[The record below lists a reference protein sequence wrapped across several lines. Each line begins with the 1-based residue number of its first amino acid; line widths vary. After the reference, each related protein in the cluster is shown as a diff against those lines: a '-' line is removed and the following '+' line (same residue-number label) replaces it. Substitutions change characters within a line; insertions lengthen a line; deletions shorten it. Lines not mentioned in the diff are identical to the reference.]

1 MSDRMNPPR
10 RIVVVSQP
18 KLPVTEP
25 EARRIADFLAKTG
38 VETVDCTSMQDDT
51 LQARIDAGDY
61 DLFIALGGDGSMLRA
76 GLLCARAGLPV
87 LGINLG
93 RFGFLTEIRGEEWPA
108 LLPKILE
115 ARYRIEERIMLKTRH
130 LRNGRIIGEW
140 TALNECVICRGQ
152 FVRPIHLK
160 AFADEYLLTSY
171 VADGLIISTP
181 TGSTAYALAA
191 GGPIMP
197 PETDNI
203 LIIPLAPH
211 LSMDRAIILSAETKV
226 RVETYTSHEA
236 VLSVDGRPSIV
247 VNDGDEVV
255 LTVDDHRA
263 RFVRLQD
270 PGYFYRN
277 ISAYM
282 EQNPSIG
289 KAE

>member
-1 MSDRMNPPR
+1 MPELLTPPR
-10 RIVVVSQP
+10 RFAVASQP
-18 KLPVTEP
+18 KLPETEP
-25 EARRIADFLAKTG
+25 EARKIADFLTASG
-38 VETVDCTSMQDDT
+38 AQAALVTSLYDKSLQD
-51 LQARIDAGDY
+51 RIDAGEFDM
-61 DLFIALGGDGSMLRA
+61 LVALGGDGSMLRA
-76 GLLCARAGLPV
+76 GQLCARAGLPV

-93 RFGFLTEIRGEEWPA
+93 HFGFLIEIKRDQWPDLLPA
-108 LLPKILE
+108 LLKG
-115 ARYRIEERIMLKTRH
+115 AYRIEERLMLKTRH
-130 LRNGRIIGEW
+130 LRDGQVIGEW

-152 FVRPIHLK
+152 FVRPIRLK

-203 LIIPLAPH
+203 LIIPVAPH
-211 LSMDRAIILSAETKV
+211 LSMDRAVIVPAGTCV
-226 RVETYTSHEA
+226 RVEAYTSHEA

-247 VNDGDEVV
+247 VNDGDEIH
-255 LTVDDHRA
+255 LTADSHRA
-263 RFVRLQD
+263 RFVRMQD

-277 ISAYM
+277 IAAYM

-289 KAE
+289 KTE

>member
-1 MSDRMNPPR
+1 MSDPLSHPR
-10 RIVVVSQP
+10 RIVVASQP
-18 KLPVTEP
+18 KLPETDA
-25 EARRIADFLAKTG
+25 EAHKVADFLREAGVKT
-38 VETVDCTSMQDDT
+38 VVCTSLYDMT
-51 LQARIDAGDY
+51 LKDRIEGGEF
-61 DLFIALGGDGSMLRA
+61 DLLVALGGDGSMLRA
-76 GLLCARAGLPV
+76 GQLSARAGIPV

-93 RFGFLTEIRGEEWPA
+93 HFGFLTEIRREQWPA
-108 LLPKILE
+108 LLPKLLRGE
-115 ARYRIEERIMLKTRH
+115 YRIEERIMLKTRH
-130 LRNGRIIGEW
+130 MRNGEALGEW
-140 TALNECVICRGQ
+140 TALNECVVCRGQ

-160 AFADEYLLTSY
+160 AFADDYLLTSY
-171 VADGLIISTP
+171 IADGLIISTP

-211 LSMDRAIILSAETKV
+211 LSMDRAIILSAETRV
-226 RVETYTSHEA
+226 RVEAYTSHEA

-247 VNDGDEVV
+247 VNDGDEIL

-277 ISAYM
+277 ISTYM

-289 KAE
+289 QAE

>member
-1 MSDRMNPPR
+1 MSDRLNPPR

-18 KLPVTEP
+18 KLPETEP
-25 EARRIADFLAKTG
+25 EARRIVDFLEKTG
-38 VETVDCTSMQDDT
+38 VEYVSCTSMHDDN
-51 LQARIDAGDY
+51 LQAGIDGGEY
-61 DLFIALGGDGSMLRA
+61 DLLIALGGDGSMLRA
-76 GLLCARAGLPV
+76 GQLCARAGLPV

-93 RFGFLTEIRGEEWPA
+93 RFGFLTEIRREEWPA
-108 LLPKILE
+108 LLPRVLE
-115 ARYRIEERIMLKTRH
+115 EDCRIEERIMLKTRH
-130 LRNGRIIGEW
+130 LRDGKTIDEW

-197 PETDNI
+197 PETDNF

-211 LSMDRAIILSAETKV
+211 LSMDRAVILTAETRV

-247 VNDGDEVV
+247 VNNGDEVL